1 MAKYYPAEFRED
13 QFNCVHCGVFSSQH
27 WQSFQWRPQNTLV
40 VHQKWD
46 VCTCLHCGKH
56 SYWYDEKMIIPTTS
70 NVSSPHEDFPAGP
83 RGDYDEARDIFGR
96 SPRAAVAL
104 LRLALQKLLKE
115 IGKKGANINDDIAAL
130 VKDGLSPHVQQALD
144 YCRVVGNNAVHPGE
158 ISLDDTPEMGVVLF
172 EMLNLIVEQ
181 LIAQPKRVESYYAA
195 LPESARAAIEKRD
208 AAARK
213 EVAGDGAGPANAAD
227 PVK

>member
-1 MAKYYPAEFRED
+1 MAKHYPAQLRAAK
-13 QFNCVHCGVFSSQH
+13 FNCVHCGVFSAQH
-27 WQSFQWRPQNTLV
+27 WHQFHWRPNGHLV
-40 VHQKWD
+40 ANQLWD
-46 VCTCLHCGKH
+46 ICTCTHCDED
-56 SYWYDEKMIIPTTS
+56 SYWYDGRMIIPSTAS
-70 NVSSPHEDFPAGP
+70 VSMAHEDFPEGP
-83 RGDYDEARDIFGR
+83 RNDYNEARDIFGR

-115 IGKKGANINDDIAAL
+115 VGQKGANINDDIAAL

-181 LIAQPKRVESYYAA
+181 LIAQPKRVESYYAG
-195 LPESARAAIEKRD
+195 LPEGARAAIERRD
-208 AAARK
+208 AAPGK
-213 EVAGDGAGPANAAD
+213 
-227 PVK
+227 

>member
-1 MAKYYPAEFRED
+1 MAMHYPAEFRAD
-13 QFNCVHCGVFSSQH
+13 RFNCVYCGVFSSQH
-27 WQSFQWRPQNTLV
+27 WQSFQWRPHTTLV

-46 VCTCLHCGKH
+46 ACTCLHCGKH
-56 SYWYDEKMIIPTTS
+56 SYWYDEIMVVPSTS
-70 NVSSPHEDFPAGP
+70 NVSLPHEDFPAGP
-83 RGDYDEARDIFGR
+83 RNDYDEARGIFGR

-104 LRLALQKLLKE
+104 LRLALQKLLRE
-115 IGKKGANINDDIAAL
+115 VGQKGANINDDIAAL
-130 VKDGLSPHVQQALD
+130 VKGGLSPHVQQALD

-195 LPESARAAIEKRD
+195 LPEGARAAIEKRD
-208 AAARK
+208 AQALETTAR
-213 EVAGDGAGPANAAD
+213 DGAGPAKAAG
-227 PVK
+227 PAK

>member
-1 MAKYYPAEFRED
+1 
-13 QFNCVHCGVFSSQH
+13 
-27 WQSFQWRPQNTLV
+27 
-40 VHQKWD
+40 
-46 VCTCLHCGKH
+46 
-56 SYWYDEKMIIPTTS
+56 MIIPTTS